1 MPPDDQHMPVNS
13 YFDQLY
19 REAERY
25 WWRRDDRY
33 STNPDDFPDSHITR
47 ETLRELA
54 DRPPGT
60 ALDIGAGEGAD
71 AIRLARLGYEVTA
84 VDISAEA
91 GEKIKRFAAEDGVNV
106 RVAVADISQYELDDA
121 YDVVIC
127 NGVLHYVADK
137 AGVVRRMQEATNP
150 GGLNVISLWST
161 YTPVPPCHN
170 SVSVYCD
177 AEDGM
182 VTRAYR
188 SWTSRFVYFDR
199 DKPETAHDDLPSH
212 SHSHIK
218 LIAEKP
224 R

>member
-1 MPPDDQHMPVNS
+1 MSVNS

-19 REAERY
+19 RAAERY

-33 STNPDDFPDSHITR
+33 STNPGDFPDSHITR
-47 ETLRELA
+47 QTLRELA
-54 DRPPGT
+54 DRPSGT

-84 VDISAEA
+84 VDISVAA
-91 GEKIKRFAAEDGVNV
+91 GEKIERFAAEAGVNV
-106 RVAVADISQYELDDA
+106 RVQVADIARYQFDDA

-137 AGVVRRMQEATNP
+137 AGVVRRMQEVTNP

-177 AEDGM
+177 DEDGE

-199 DKPETAHDDLPSH
+199 DKLETAHDDLPSH

-218 LIAEKP
+218 LITEKP

>member
-1 MPPDDQHMPVNS
+1 MPVNS

-19 REAERY
+19 RAADRY

-47 ETLRELA
+47 QTLRELV
-54 DRPPGT
+54 DRPAGT

-71 AIRLARLGYEVTA
+71 SIRLARLGYEVTA
-84 VDISAEA
+84 VDISAAA
-91 GEKIKRFAAEDGVNV
+91 GEKIERFAAEAGVNV
-106 RVAVADISQYELDDA
+106 RVQVADISRHQFDEA

-137 AGVVRRMQEATNP
+137 ADVVRRMQEVTNP

-161 YTPVPPCHN
+161 YTPVPACHN

-177 AEDGM
+177 DEDGV

-188 SWTSRFVYFDR
+188 SWTSRFAYLDR
-199 DKPETAHDDLPSH
+199 DKLETAHDDLPSH

-218 LIAEKP
+218 LIVEKP